1 MSSKSNYL
9 EWQVLQATLVGN
21 TDVYPSI
28 LQTYVGLF
36 TAASDPEA
44 GTFSEVAGA
53 GTLYARQS
61 SSFGTQTPTG
71 TMASTPAITYPQA
84 GQDWGTAIAF
94 GLFDAA
100 PTGSGNLLYWGYLGS
115 APVNFASSGSD
126 DLMVAPAHGMTNND
140 DFRIEATP
148 GGSLPSGIVAGTT
161 YYIVSGTVDTF
172 RVAASQAGVPIDI
185 GAGSGVAVSLT
196 SRTIQADDTAEFAD
210 GAITVKEA

>member
-21 TDVYPSI
+21 VDTYPVI

-44 GTFSEVAGA
+44 GTFTEVAGV

-84 GQDWGTAIAF
+84 GDDWNTVIAF
-94 GLFDAA
+94 GLFDAEE
-100 PTGSGNLLYWGYLGS
+100 TGSGNLLYWGYLGS

-140 DFRIEATP
+140 DFRVEPTP
-148 GGSLPSGIVAGTT
+148 GGSLPSNLAAATT
-161 YYIVSGTVDTF
+161 YFVISGTVDTF
-172 RVAASQAGVPIDI
+172 RTALTQGGIPIDI
-185 GAGSGVAVSLT
+185 GAGSGVVISLT
-196 SRTIQADDTAEFAD
+196 SRTIQQDDTAEFAD